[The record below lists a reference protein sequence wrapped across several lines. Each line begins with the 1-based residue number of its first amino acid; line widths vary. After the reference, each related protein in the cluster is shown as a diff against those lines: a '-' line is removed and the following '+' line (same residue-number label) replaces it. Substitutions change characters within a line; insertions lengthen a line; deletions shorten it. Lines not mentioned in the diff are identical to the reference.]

1 MLDIKFIRQN
11 YDLVRE
17 ALQNRNAQVAGFDM
31 LLEQDDKR
39 RALITELEELRSQ
52 RNQASADVARLKKSG
67 ADASAIMDE
76 MRNVGDRIKGLE
88 QELERAEAG
97 INDILYSIPNVP
109 NGTVPVGR
117 DEKDNPVLKTVGTPP
132 QFAFEPKPHWDVAKD
147 LGILNLDK
155 ATEITGARFPLY
167 LGAGAL
173 LERAIINF
181 MLDTHTRENGFKEV
195 LPPFMVNRAS
205 MTATGQLP
213 KFEED
218 LFKLEGWDYFL
229 IPTAEVPVTNILA
242 NEILNEDD
250 LPVYYTA
257 YTPCFRSEAGS
268 YGKDT
273 RGLIRQHQF
282 NKVELVKFA
291 LPEYSYAELESLLE
305 AAESILMKLNIA
317 YRVITLCTG
326 DMGFS
331 SAKTYDIEVWLPSQ
345 NCYREISSCS
355 NFEDFQARRGNI
367 RFKRK
372 GGKKTEFVHTL
383 NGSGL
388 AVGRTWAAI
397 VENFQQ
403 ADGTVIIPE
412 ALRPYMG
419 GMERISLCA

>member
-11 YDLVRE
+11 YDLLRD
-17 ALQNRNAQVAGFDM
+17 ALQNRNAQVASFDT
-31 LLEQDDKR
+31 LIEQDDRR
-39 RALITELEELRSQ
+39 RALIGELEELRSE
-52 RNQASADVARLKKSG
+52 RNRASADVAKLKKSG
-67 ADASAIMDE
+67 ADATAIMDE

-88 QELERAEAG
+88 QELELMEKA

-109 NGTVPVGR
+109 SATVPVGK
-117 DEKDNPVLKTVGTPP
+117 DENDNPVLKTVGVPP
-132 QFAFEPKPHWDVAKD
+132 KFDFEPQAHWDVAKN

-173 LERAIINF
+173 LERAITNF

-242 NEILNEDD
+242 NEILSEDD

-282 NKVELVKFA
+282 NKVELVKFVM
-291 LPEYSYAELESLLE
+291 PEYSYAELESLLE
-305 AAESILMKLNIA
+305 AAESILMKLGIA

-403 ADGTVIIPE
+403 ADGSVIIPE

-419 GMERISLCA
+419 GMEKISLCA